1 MTTRA
6 RIRGGVALRLEAGR
20 ATVAIERRV
29 DREAR
34 ILFADEEEDL
44 KTDDRSVEKR
54 ILDDIGRSL

>member
-1 MTTRA
+1 
-6 RIRGGVALRLEAGR
+6 VALRLEAGR

>member
-6 RIRGGVALRLEAGR
+6 RIRGGVALRLEAGC

-34 ILFADEEEDL
+34 ILFVDGEEDL